1 MVKSEFDPD
10 FYLVQTLAIYMVGF
24 YLLSTFRI
32 TKQFSQIHSP
42 SPGIARRS
50 SERFQPGDN
59 FDEQLLSIHA
69 SSAESKGTA
78 AFISSRASS

>member
-42 SPGIARRS
+42 SPGS